1 MRNIIV
7 LLSLAAAGCSP
18 AEQGDV
24 SAEMGEMGL
33 PGPAGPQGPAGPAG
47 PAGPQGLQGL
57 KGDTGATGAAGAQGI
72 QGIPGATGAQGVPGA
87 AGATGAAGAQG
98 PQGFPGAQGIPGAAG
113 ATGAQG
119 AKGDKGDPGA
129 IAIVYSA
136 NNVRLGVLVSALAGQ
151 QTYVAYGDAFTLV
164 PDGYVVSVASST
176 VWYANNDCTGQA
188 YVDHQTY
195 LQFANY
201 VYQGAQSKLYTAPTA
216 AAVNVSVG
224 SKSVLPTGVACTASS
239 QGISG
244 HALQAV
250 GTPSTITST
259 LPWHVVIE

>member
-18 AEQGDV
+18 AEQGSV
-24 SAEMGEMGL
+24 EGGMGEMGL
-33 PGPAGPQGPAGPAG
+33 PGPQGPAGPAG
-47 PAGPQGLQGL
+47 PQGPKGDIGATGAQGTQGPQGVQG
-57 KGDTGATGAAGAQGI
+57 TPGAAGAAGAQGAK
-72 QGIPGATGAQGVPGA
+72 GDKGDA
-87 AGATGAAGAQG
+87 GAAGAQG
-98 PQGFPGAQGIPGAAG
+98 SQGLPGAQGAPGAAG
-113 ATGAQG
+113 AAGAQG

-129 IAIVYSA
+129 IAVVYSA

-176 VWYANNDCTGQA
+176 IWYANNDCTGQA

-201 VYQGAQSKLYTAPTA
+201 VYQGAQSKLYTAPTSTA
-216 AAVNVSVG
+216 ATVAVG

-244 HALQAV
+244 HALSAV